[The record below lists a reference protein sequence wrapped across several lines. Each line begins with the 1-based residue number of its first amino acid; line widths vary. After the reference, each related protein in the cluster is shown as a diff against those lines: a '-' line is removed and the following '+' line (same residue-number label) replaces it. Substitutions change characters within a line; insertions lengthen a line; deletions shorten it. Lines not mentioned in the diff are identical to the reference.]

1 MSSTKLAHE
10 KIVQLKLADTQM
22 RENVSTAMHTL
33 QNNRGK
39 VIESK
44 FDDWEGLRDKARQAK
59 DNALMS
65 LDERLVEFEKNAT
78 KNGMQV
84 HWASSDTDA
93 CEIIYQLMVE
103 KMWAKSSKAS
113 QWLARKSGL
122 ITTWRLRA

>member
-65 LDERLVEFEKNAT
+65 LDERLVE
-78 KNGMQV
+78 
-84 HWASSDTDA
+84 
-93 CEIIYQLMVE
+93 
-103 KMWAKSSKAS
+103 
-113 QWLARKSGL
+113 
-122 ITTWRLRA
+122 